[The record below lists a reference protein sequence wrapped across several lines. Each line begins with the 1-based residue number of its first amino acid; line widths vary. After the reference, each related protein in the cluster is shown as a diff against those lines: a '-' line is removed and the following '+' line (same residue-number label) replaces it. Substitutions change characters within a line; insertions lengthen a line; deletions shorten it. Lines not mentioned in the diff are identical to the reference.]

1 LDFPHFLNIR
11 PTAAMSDGMHVKL
24 KWLIFFRL
32 LFTLLLMG
40 STVVL
45 QIRDGLSFWEPSLI
59 ILYGLIIFLLM
70 ASLTYAILLKRLKQ
84 TTGLTYV
91 QIIVDSVAVSFII
104 FLTGSF
110 SSLFFFLYL
119 VVIMYA
125 SILLYRKGGLI
136 MAALCSIQYGMLI
149 DLEFYGVLDPMGMM
163 GGLSAADYAWSY
175 VLYKVMIIMVACFVV
190 AFLSGIIAEQ
200 ERDSRK
206 ELAAMASYTKRVEIM
221 AAVGEMAAGLAHEIR
236 NPLASLIGSVQLLKE
251 ERSDAHGHRKL
262 MLIVL
267 READRLSAL
276 IDNFLLFAK
285 PPAGR
290 REVIDL
296 GKIMSETSDIFDK
309 NSTYSQRIT
318 ISKSIETGICIEMDP
333 GQLRQVFWNILLNA
347 VESIEKDGAI
357 NIEVRETK
365 RRTAVATIEDTGCG
379 IPADKIDAIFDPFMT
394 TKPKGTGLGLSIVHR
409 IMETHDCRLDVQS
422 VIGKGTIFTLTFTTV
437 EPSTI
442 LKQ

>member
-1 LDFPHFLNIR
+1 LSSR
-11 PTAAMSDGMHVKL
+11 PAVAEGDGMHVKL

-40 STVVL
+40 STVAL
-45 QIRDGLSFWEPSLI
+45 HIRDGLSFKEPSLI
-59 ILYGLIIFLLM
+59 VLYGLIVFLLTV
-70 ASLTYAILLKRLKQ
+70 SFCYAVLLKRFKK
-84 TTGLTYV
+84 TAGLTYV
-91 QIIVDSVAVSFII
+91 QIVIDTVAISLII

-125 SILLYRKGGLI
+125 GILLYRKGGLI
-136 MAALCSIQYGMLI
+136 MAALCSIQYGILI
-149 DLEFYGVLDPMGMM
+149 DLEFYGVLSPMGRM
-163 GGLSAADYAWSY
+163 GELTAADYAWSY
-175 VLYKVMIIMVACFVV
+175 VLYKVMIIMAACFVV
-190 AFLSGIIAEQ
+190 AFLTGIIAEQ

-251 ERSDAHGHRKL
+251 DSLDGHGRGHRKL

-267 READRLSAL
+267 READRLSSL
-276 IDNFLLFAK
+276 VNNFLLFAK

-290 REVIDL
+290 REVINL
-296 GKIMSETSDIFDK
+296 GGVVSETSDIFDK
-309 NSTYSQRIT
+309 NTDLSQRIT
-318 ISKSIETGICIEMDP
+318 ISRRIEAGIWVEMDP
-333 GQLRQVFWNILLNA
+333 GQLRQVFWNLLLNA
-347 VESIEKDGAI
+347 VESIENDGAI

-365 RRTAVATIEDTGCG
+365 RHTAVVTIEDTGCG
-379 IPADKIDAIFDPFMT
+379 IPTDKIDAVFDPFMT

-409 IMETHDCRLDVQS
+409 IMETHGCRLDVES
-422 VIGKGTIFTLTFTTV
+422 VVGKGTIFTLTFTTV
-437 EPSTI
+437 DPSTI
-442 LKQ
+442 LKH